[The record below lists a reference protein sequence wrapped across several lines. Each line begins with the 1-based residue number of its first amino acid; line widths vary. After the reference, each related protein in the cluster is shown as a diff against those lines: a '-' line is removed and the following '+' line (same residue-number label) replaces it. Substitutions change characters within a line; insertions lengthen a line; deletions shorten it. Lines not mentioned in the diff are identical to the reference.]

1 MKKEKKEISKH
12 LTGQK
17 KDEQKVNKKDNG
29 FNKVLRKLKKAFWD
43 ERLLKT
49 IFKLLTPRLIR
60 KSSRIINV
68 TRKKTK

>member
-17 KDEQKVNKKDNG
+17 KDEQKVNKKDSG
-29 FNKVLRKLKKAFWD
+29 FSRVLNKLKKAFW
-43 ERLLKT
+43 EEEILIT